1 MPHNPYW
8 LRELPAIER
17 TLEALTEPILDRRA
31 IERLFRVSQ
40 AEAGRILRRVGPVRA
55 GNANVVFRR
64 QVLAWI
70 RKVARTD
77 AFEYEYRRVER
88 LGLNLADAKRTIV
101 ARSVELP
108 APRAIAAGLPPNV
121 ELSAGRLVVTFNTA
135 PELLGALNEIVRA
148 AAGDWIAFQAAC
160 EN

>member
-8 LRELPAIER
+8 MRELPAIER
-17 TLEALTEPILDRRA
+17 TLEAIAEPILDRRA
-31 IERLFRVSQ
+31 IERLFHVSQ
-40 AEAGRILRRVGPVRA
+40 AEAGRILRRVGAVRA
-55 GNANVVFRR
+55 GNANIVFRR

-70 RKVARTD
+70 RKVARSD

-88 LGLNLADAKRTIV
+88 IGLNLADAKQTIV

-108 APRAIAAGLPPNV
+108 APRAIAAGFAPNI
-121 ELSAGRLVVTFNTA
+121 ELTAGRLTVTFTTA
-135 PELLGALNEIVRA
+135 PELLGALNEIVLA
-148 AAGDWIAFQAAC
+148 ATRDWLQFQATC